1 MAKKCGQ
8 KQKKKNINRD
18 LCKFWHCQHSQNKE
32 FPKLS
37 LAKITLEIHIQ
48 RWITIKRD
56 TDTDEQKDAETFV
69 VAASDVSEL

>member
-1 MAKKCGQ
+1 MQILAALAK
-8 KQKKKNINRD
+8 
-18 LCKFWHCQHSQNKE
+18 HSQNKE

-69 VAASDVSEL
+69 VAASHVNEL

>member
-1 MAKKCGQ
+1 MWAKNKKH
-8 KQKKKNINRD
+8 KQRSMQILALPALAK
-18 LCKFWHCQHSQNKE
+18 QSQNKE